1 MLCVYK
7 FVIFLIYS
15 HLGHISPIIAY
26 KYRYFFRKTKKY
38 GNGQQLP
45 KLSFL
50 LFSLSNLKQKNSFS
64 YAKMFY
70 LAYRDNKVSR
80 RRVIFEHYAMR
91 QKEHLTQT

>member
-15 HLGHISPIIAY
+15 HLGYISPIIAY
-26 KYRYFFRKTKKY
+26 KYRYFSRKTKKY

-50 LFSLSNLKQKNSFS
+50 LSNLKQKLLFVCKNVLFG
-64 YAKMFY
+64 
-70 LAYRDNKVSR
+70 VSG
-80 RRVIFEHYAMR
+80 
-91 QKEHLTQT
+91 Q